1 MANLNN
7 NLFIH
12 DTGLNEENS
21 LMHLLD
27 VISPDE
33 EDEAILFEHSK
44 YFDDLSFKN
53 TLCKQNGKI
62 SILSL
67 NCQSINAKFDKLN
80 FFINY
85 INDHIP
91 ISVICIQESWGHEE
105 IDMRLFTLPNYK
117 MVNQNRRLSTH
128 GGLITYVHED
138 FSYRELN
145 ADLPITLT
153 STLFESLS
161 LNCGGKTVRIKNTL
175 SVIYI
180 VYHYTC
186 QMMCD
191 LLLKNTLMF

>member
-7 NLFIH
+7 NPFIH

-33 EDEAILFEHSK
+33 EDEAILLEHSK

-53 TLCKQNGKI
+53 TLWKQNGKI
-62 SILSL
+62 SVLSL

-80 FFINY
+80 FFIDY

-91 ISVICIQESWGHEE
+91 ISVICVLESWGHEE

-128 GGLITYVHED
+128 GGLTTYVRED

-153 STLFESLS
+153 STLFESLFIE
-161 LNCGGKTVRIKNTL
+161 LWR
-175 SVIYI
+175 
-180 VYHYTC
+180 
-186 QMMCD
+186 
-191 LLLKNTLMF
+191 